1 MLHLILMITF
11 CAPDLG
17 AVEQSYTQVL
27 HYSVVDRGNVTSAQ
41 GAGWG
46 APKMRGH
53 GYLVMRPASQANV
66 YLRFIQSDA
75 GGPYRPMSTFG
86 WNATEYLVQDPYAL
100 ANTIREPGTGFS
112 LVGEPRPLGAN
123 SPIHAMQAVGP
134 AQEVVYLTRVPEG
147 GRMPS
152 ATTVVDRPFVIILGT
167 PDLSK
172 TQQFLHDRLGMES
185 GAPVQARMTV
195 LNKAFG
201 LDIETTHPLAMTR
214 LSPEY
219 AIELDQYPAAAGE
232 RPHRKSEL
240 PPAMS
245 LVTFETDSLESVR
258 DLFLAAP
265 QRIKR
270 MPYNGRRVGTIRG
283 SAGELIE
290 LVESEPKS
298 ASMKE
303 DQ

>member
-17 AVEQSYTQVL
+17 AVERAYTQVL
-27 HYSVVDRGNVTSAQ
+27 HYSVVDHGKVTAAE
-41 GAGWG
+41 GATWG
-46 APKMRGH
+46 APAMRGH
-53 GYLVMRPASQANV
+53 SYLVMHPASDANV
-66 YLRFIQSDA
+66 YLRFIQADE
-75 GGPYRPMSTFG
+75 GDPYRPMSTFG

-100 ANTIREPGTGFS
+100 AHTIREPGTGFS

-152 ATTVVDRPFVIILGT
+152 ATTAVDRPFVIILGT

-172 TQQFLHDRLGMES
+172 TQQFLHDRLGMDS

-219 AIELDQYPAAAGE
+219 AIELDQYPDAAVQ
-232 RPHRKSEL
+232 RPHRKGEL

-258 DLFLAAP
+258 DLLLAP
-265 QRIKR
+265 PRRIKHV
-270 MPYNGRRVGTIRG
+270 PYNGRKVGTIRG
-283 SAGELIE
+283 SAGELME
-290 LVESEPKS
+290 LVESEPNS
-298 ASMKE
+298 AVMKE
-303 DQ
+303 GQ